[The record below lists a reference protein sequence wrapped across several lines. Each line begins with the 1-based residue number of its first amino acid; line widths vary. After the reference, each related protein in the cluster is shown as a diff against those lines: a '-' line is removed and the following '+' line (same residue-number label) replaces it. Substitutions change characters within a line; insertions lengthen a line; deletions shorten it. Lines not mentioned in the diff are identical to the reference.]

1 MKSCSACPS
10 GTLIPDPLFS
20 IPNLPL
26 VDKFET
32 SEQLSNNVKSQSIDL
47 RICDTCGTIQIYD
60 LVPPEELYSEYI
72 YESSSSPDLDLHFEE
87 YADSLLAD
95 KWLRDGDSILE
106 IGINDGLLAN
116 KVLSR
121 IKPHSY
127 IGVDPSPQALTA
139 ASDQIKVINT
149 FFNKPNLESLLPNQL
164 FDVVIANNVLSH
176 IPNMSE
182 ALDLIGSRLKDDGVL
197 IFEIQS
203 VSSVID
209 GLVFDYIYHEHI
221 FYHSLSSLFQLLSL
235 SGLHIINATF
245 RPVKGGSYRVFAAKY
260 PSIRRGI
267 PALDLPFLLY
277 KENIARVSDS
287 RSWDLLQD
295 YLENIERSLHQ
306 FIKQEKAQGR
316 LIVGYG
322 ACATGTVLINYFNLQ
337 SHIDFIVDD
346 NILRQGRFSPGHAIP
361 IKNSSSLSA
370 DCSVICLAWRH
381 YKYYQDKILHHNHF
395 LPLPS
400 PCIIYHD

>member
-10 GTLIPDPLFS
+10 GALISDPLFS

-26 VDKFET
+26 VDKFEK

-47 RICDTCGTIQIYD
+47 RICDTCGTIQISN
-60 LVPPEELYSEYI
+60 LVSPEELYSEYI

-87 YADSLLAD
+87 YANSLLANA
-95 KWLRDGDSILE
+95 WVRDGDSILE

-116 KVLSR
+116 KVLSK
-121 IKPHSY
+121 IKPTSY

-139 ASDQIKVINT
+139 ASDQIQVVNT
-149 FFNKPNLESLLPNQL
+149 FFNHENLEHRLPNQL

-182 ALDLIGSRLKDDGVL
+182 ALNLISSRLNDDGVL

-203 VSSVID
+203 VSSIID

-235 SGLHIINATF
+235 SGLHIINATS

-267 PALDLPFLLY
+267 PSHDLTYLLY
-277 KENIARVSDS
+277 KENICRVSDP

-295 YLENIERSLHQ
+295 YLEHINRSLHQ
-306 FIKQEKAQGR
+306 FIKQEKAQGQV
-316 LIVGYG
+316 IVGYG

-337 SHIDFIVDD
+337 NHIEFIVDD
-346 NILRQGRFSPGHAIP
+346 NILRQNRFSPGHAIP
-361 IKNSSSLSA
+361 IKNPSSLSA
-370 DCSVICLAWRH
+370 NCSVICLAWRH
-381 YKYYQDKILHHNHF
+381 YKYYQDKLLHHNHI

-400 PCIIYHD
+400 PSIIHHV

>member
-20 IPNLPL
+20 IPHLPL

-32 SEQLSNNVKSQSIDL
+32 SEQLSYNVKSQSIDL
-47 RICDTCGTIQIYD
+47 RICDTCGTIQISD

-95 KWLRDGDSILE
+95 AWLRDGDSILE

-139 ASDQIKVINT
+139 ASDQIQVINT

-182 ALDLIGSRLKDDGVL
+182 ALDLISSRLKDDGVL

-235 SGLHIINATF
+235 SGLHIINATS

-277 KENIARVSDS
+277 KENIARVSDP

-306 FIKQEKAQGR
+306 FINQEKAQGR

-346 NILRQGRFSPGHAIP
+346 NISRQGRFSPGHAIP

-381 YKYYQDKILHHNHF
+381 YKYYQHKLLHHNHF

-400 PCIIYHD
+400 PSIIYHD